1 MERGAHVIR
10 TDDVAETRDAAWI
23 GDAFTPGRPSH
34 HLSNDDDSQVTVEE
48 LDVTTAAEAGRHL
61 DRLGISSMN
70 DITDKSIIHTLEID
84 GLSRSAVT
92 ELSTVTAKSDSAIV
106 TAVESES
113 GREANLDSDSQ
124 SSGIFLAGT
133 PASLDA
139 IATTVDDSVLT
150 QILTSITQQISR

>member
-1 MERGAHVIR
+1 MH
-10 TDDVAETRDAAWI
+10 
-23 GDAFTPGRPSH
+23 SH
-34 HLSNDDDSQVTVEE
+34 PTVLHIISPLDSQVTAEE
-48 LDVTTAAEAGRHL
+48 LDVTTSAEAGRHL

-150 QILTSITQQISR
+150 EILTSITQQISR